1 MSLAVAL
8 LDEVGPGAAAASKT
22 VAVHPATG
30 QARQYAPALG
40 KRNED
45 TKAAP
50 HGRNDAATHTH
61 LRTSPPSTRRRRNQR
76 VHIRRGLTTVTLL
89 AGVLP
94 PVPSFPYRPVHT
106 GAPHSGRITL
116 SMPAPHN
123 AGLHLI

>member
-61 LRTSPPSTRRRRNQR
+61 LRTSPPCP
-76 VHIRRGLTTVTLL
+76 L
-89 AGVLP
+89 AAAAISACISAEASP
-94 PVPSFPYRPVHT
+94 R
-106 GAPHSGRITL
+106 
-116 SMPAPHN
+116 
-123 AGLHLI
+123 